1 MAVLERLC
9 VRKSTEGSNP
19 SPSAINM
26 RFIIYFLVLFG
37 AYSVGRIGH
46 ILGGHLKAP
55 HHWIYGMLALVV
67 GIVLHSKWFGIY
79 LILFGIGHIISDL
92 KDMIELKFYGV
103 DDVEVKKFWGID

>member
-1 MAVLERLC
+1 MCSQEHRGFESLSLRHKYEIHNLFFGPIRGLL
-9 VRKSTEGSNP
+9 RWPDWSHLGRSFESTTP
-19 SPSAINM
+19 
-26 RFIIYFLVLFG
+26 
-37 AYSVGRIGH
+37 
-46 ILGGHLKAP
+46 LKAP

>member
-1 MAVLERLC
+1 
-9 VRKSTEGSNP
+9 
-19 SPSAINM
+19 
-26 RFIIYFLVLFG
+26 
-37 AYSVGRIGH
+37 
-46 ILGGHLKAP
+46 
-55 HHWIYGMLALVV
+55 MLALVV